1 MLAKRIICCLDVDRG
16 RVVKGIRFADL
27 RDAGDPVEL
36 AARYNREGADELT
49 FLDISASHE
58 GRQTMLEVA
67 ARTAEE
73 VFIPFTVGGGI
84 RTVEDFRNVLK
95 TGADKVAVTTAAI
108 QNPDLIREAAERF
121 GSQCVVLSM
130 DVKRIGA
137 EEPASRK
144 PRAGSRLLDSSTPR
158 ISPPRWECYTHGGR
172 TPTGVD
178 ALDWAKR
185 AEELGAGEF
194 LLNSIDA
201 DGTMAGYDVELCRT
215 IADAVSVPVIAS
227 GGAGTPEHIHAALT
241 EGRAEAAL
249 VASITHFS
257 MHAIAAIKSYLRQR
271 GVPVRPT
278 PFMA

>member
-1 MLAKRIICCLDVDRG
+1 MLAKRIITCLDVDRG
-16 RVVKGIRFADL
+16 RVVKGIKFADL

-49 FLDISASHE
+49 FLDITASHE

-84 RTVEDFRNVLK
+84 RTVEDFRNVLR

-130 DVKRIGA
+130 DVKRVVSDSSI
-137 EEPASRK
+137 
-144 PRAGSRLLDSSTPR
+144 PRLSTPR
-158 ISPPRWECYTHGGR
+158 WQCYIHGGR
-172 TPTGVD
+172 TATGVD

-249 VASITHFS
+249 IASITHFS
-257 MHAIAAIKSYLRQR
+257 MHAIAEIKTYLKDR

-278 PFMA
+278 QYMH

>member
-16 RVVKGIRFADL
+16 RVVKGTRFLDL

-49 FLDISASHE
+49 FLDITASHE
-58 GRQTMLEVA
+58 GRRTMLEVA
-67 ARTAEE
+67 AKTAEE

-84 RTVEDFRNVLK
+84 RTLEDFRAVLK

-108 QNPDLIREAAERF
+108 KRPELVKEAAERF

-130 DVKRIGA
+130 DVKRRPGC
-137 EEPASRK
+137 SCDK
-144 PRAGSRLLDSSTPR
+144 PQ
-158 ISPPRWECYTHGGR
+158 WECYINGGR

-178 ALDWAKR
+178 AREWARR
-185 AEELGAGEF
+185 AEDLGAGEF
-194 LLNSIDA
+194 LLNSMDA
-201 DGTMAGYDVELCRT
+201 DGTMSGYDVTLCRT
-215 IADAVSVPVIAS
+215 IADAVSAPVIAS
-227 GGAGTPEHIHAALT
+227 GGAGTPEHIYAALT

-249 VASITHFS
+249 IASITHFS
-257 MHAIAAIKSYLRQR
+257 MHAIEDIKRYLGER

-278 PFMA
+278 AVS